1 MILQALKE
9 YYDRKASDPNG
20 GIAPEGF
27 EEKRIPYLIVID
39 RNGRFVNLEFTGDGG
54 INKGG
59 KSFIIPM
66 WKQKSGKDSWKT
78 TNLLWDHYGYV
89 LGIPKSSDQKDIEQA
104 HRQHKSFLRMIELTK
119 DKLPE
124 NLSIHA
130 IYEFYS
136 SGQVESVLACES
148 IEGLK
153 AILGGNL
160 SFRIN
165 DSNFPVVNDT
175 AIIEIAGLWN
185 GTGFDTAEPQIVTE
199 RVCLISGKKEKIARL
214 HRPISGVNKKPS
226 PMLAVNNLESPAFAS
241 FNKKQGDNFP
251 VGVEGAFKYAT
262 ALNFLLRPGSHQKI
276 KVGDAITIFWSDKPS
291 HFENEFALFLD
302 EPTKDDPNAHTNAV
316 AALLRAVDTGV
327 MPVDDAQTRFFVLG
341 LAPNSA
347 RISVRFWQ
355 VGTVSE
361 FSQRIAQH
369 FKDLQICHAPHERDY
384 LSMWW
389 LLTRISAQA
398 KTENIPPNLAGD
410 WMRVILAGR
419 PYPDSLFQ
427 AALLRIHAERE
438 VSYPRA
444 AIIKACL
451 NRKLRLNPSA
461 EKEIT
466 VSLDKESRNIGYRL
480 GRLFAVLEKIQE
492 EAQPGI
498 NATIRDR
505 YYSSVSGTPASVMPI
520 LMRTKNHHLAKLD
533 DKGRKI
539 YFERLLGEIL
549 GEVRDF
555 PNQLNLQE
563 QGRFAIGYYHQ
574 RQDFFTKRET
584 SHTEQGE

>member
-1 MILQALKE
+1 MILQALKQ

-20 GIAPEGF
+20 DIAPEGF
-27 EEKRIPYLIVID
+27 EHKEIPFIIVLDLDGSVVQIEDTRRKVGKQERAKSFLVPQAEKR
-39 RNGRFVNLEFTGDGG
+39 
-54 INKGG
+54 
-59 KSFIIPM
+59 S
-66 WKQKSGKDSWKT
+66 SGVKA
-78 TNLLWDHYGYV
+78 NLLWDNAEYV
-89 LGIPKSSDQKDIEQA
+89 FGIC
-104 HRQHKSFLRMIELTK
+104 TK
-119 DKLPE
+119 DKPE
-124 NLSIHA
+124 RVVEQHREFVARIDALDVDDAGIHA
-130 IYEFYS
+130 IRKFLSNNPQAALEQSEFAA
-136 SGQVESVLACES
+136 ESKEKNPFFA
-148 IEGLK
+148 
-153 AILGGNL
+153 
-160 SFRIN
+160 FRLN
-165 DSNFPVVNDT
+165 EDS
-175 AIIEIAGLWN
+175 
-185 GTGFDTAEPQIVTE
+185 
-199 RVCLISGKKEKIARL
+199 CLISERPAVVRRICDSSSEATRGRCLVTGEMDGIANL
-214 HRPISGVNKKPS
+214 QPSIKGVRGANTTGGNI
-226 PMLAVNNLESPAFAS
+226 VS
-241 FNKKQGDNFP
+241 FNLAAFNSFGKTQGANAP
-251 VGVEGAFKYAT
+251 IGEKAAFSYTT
-262 ALNFLLRPGSHQKI
+262 ALNFLLGRDSTQKI
-276 KVGDAITIFWSDKPS
+276 QLGDATTIFWSDKPS

-302 EPTKDDPNAHTNAV
+302 EPTKDDPDAHTNAV

-327 MPVDDAQTRFFVLG
+327 MPIDDARTRFFVLG

-355 VGTVSE
+355 TGTVSD

-389 LLTRISAQA
+389 LLTRISAQG

-410 WMRVILAGR
+410 WMRSILAGR

-427 AALLRIHAERE
+427 AALRRIHAERE

-444 AIIKACL
+444 AILKACL

-505 YYSSVSGTPASVMPI
+505 YYSAVSGTPASVMPI

-539 YFERLLGEIL
+539 YFERLLGEII
-549 GEVRDF
+549 GEISDF